1 MWLTGISLVNRLLA
15 KSVKQGKAKNT
26 DGSWARIRVQ
36 IGARVLAIVTRKGPF
51 SEEENY
57 KALPPYLSWL
67 ANILISANMRHTL
80 SQTANFSD
88 TDFWC
93 GHTNTQIK

>member
-36 IGARVLAIVTRKGPF
+36 IGARVL
-51 SEEENY
+51 
-57 KALPPYLSWL
+57 ALPPYLSWL